1 MVNSSRAAPWFVAL
15 GAIAAFIGV
24 GAGAFGAHALKDAL
38 APDLMRS
45 YLTAV
50 QYQLIHALG
59 LIAVGVSE
67 RVFGGSV
74 LIKLSGFMMLL
85 GLVLFCGSLYV
96 LALTGLRRV
105 GLITPVGGIA
115 FLVGW
120 LCLAVG
126 IGWGTL
132 RAKAL

>member
-1 MVNSSRAAPWFVAL
+1 MNPSMVAPWFVAL

-24 GAGAFGAHALKDAL
+24 GAGAFGAHALRDAL

-59 LIAVGVSE
+59 LVAVGVSE
-67 RVFGGSV
+67 RVFGGSA
-74 LIKLSGFMMLL
+74 LIKLSGLMMLL

-96 LALTGLRRV
+96 LALTGLRRI

-126 IGWGTL
+126 IVWGSRT
-132 RAKAL
+132 RD